1 MVHGHFKLNSVFW
14 GLFFLMFILFSR
26 ISAAYE
32 MPKFPVHE
40 KTEVRETEHF
50 RIIYQ
55 KPLAEAV
62 PLIAEYCEEAYGILT
77 RVFGWEPLEKTTVL
91 IQDGFDTHNGWATP
105 ISHNTMSIYIAGPS
119 PGTAIFQD
127 GNYIRRTIFH
137 EMTHLIST
145 DIRIGYS
152 RVLSSVFGK
161 VAPADTVSMGL
172 FLFTSSPV
180 MLAPRWFLEGLS
192 IWSET
197 EFCPPG
203 RGRSTYADMV
213 FRCAVRDDNLLPY
226 SRWYMETP
234 YWPYGEG
241 TYLYGMKFF
250 QHLYE
255 SSSKKNS
262 VGEETQ
268 NLAGSFLFNIDSPTK
283 KTTGKSAW
291 EMAEEMLAN
300 ETSDQK
306 EKLEHLNNFILTENK
321 RLTPPEISAYH
332 PVFAGERIFFL
343 GMEPEKGES
352 LYAYDLKK
360 EETEKIVGTRST
372 SVFGS
377 MTASEDGR
385 SVYYT
390 VLEVQRNENVYAEIR
405 KFDTK
410 ENTDTL
416 VTDSGRYISIDIS
429 PDGKKIAAVSQRH
442 GRSHLLLLDLD
453 KDGDVI
459 GEKVL
464 GVKPLFT
471 ILSSPRFSRDGSR
484 IAFTET
490 SEEGYRLKV
499 FHLETAVEK
508 NVYRSKNQILTPDW
522 HPLKN
527 LLVFSSDMNGVY
539 NLFCIKA
546 EENSQPVSLTHVTGG
561 LFSPALSNQAE
572 NIAAIGYDSKGPY
585 LTIIPYP
592 AISID
597 VSVLPNI
604 SPSWQNG
611 KIKHFLTESMN
622 EYGEKA
628 ENKIKNSLTEPGKY
642 NSFAEIQPDFWSPYL
657 EADSYGLKTG
667 IGVFFSDPTGYQ
679 NLSLSGGYATE
690 YGSMIGAAHYV
701 YRGIYPYIHLY
712 AVADQ
717 EYYSDLLID
726 QNTEQRFD
734 YSEDVYQAGT
744 AFEFPY
750 IKMERQISLKL
761 GYEYTKREVIEEEA
775 SAYRNRILSL
785 YPTEEDEG
793 GIWARIS
800 YFDGTAFKSSSSIED
815 GRYVSIAAD
824 ISDEALAG
832 GFNRKRFTSEWREY
846 IPMPWFKNH
855 VLLISGFY
863 GLGDGDRVAQG
874 YFGLGGGQGSSY
886 FQSDAFGISRNQSL
900 RGYSANYQ
908 TGERIVKTMA
918 AYRFPVFNF
927 FKGYGNRFPSY
938 LRQISCE
945 LFYEGGR
952 TWDENGSGD
961 DLEWLNAIGA
971 EANFSMT
978 LLRYLSFA
986 PGLGVVYDPDKIVE
1000 EDDEESKVNVYVSIK
1015 GWISF

>member
-1 MVHGHFKLNSVFW
+1 MVHGRFKLNAAAG
-14 GLFFLMFILFSR
+14 GLFFLMLVLLPR
-26 ISAAYE
+26 ISSAYE

-62 PLIAEYCEEAYGILT
+62 PLISEYCEEAYGILT
-77 RVFGWEPLEKTTVL
+77 RVFDWEPLEKTTVL
-91 IQDGFDTHNGWATP
+91 VQDGFDTHNGWATP
-105 ISHNTMSIYIAGPS
+105 ISHNTMSIYIAGPE

-161 VAPADTVSMGL
+161 VSPVDAVSMGL

-226 SRWYMETP
+226 SRWYIETP
-234 YWPYGEG
+234 TWPYGEG
-241 TYLYGMKFF
+241 AYLYGMKFF
-250 QHLYE
+250 QRLYE
-255 SSSKKNS
+255 SSPKKNS
-262 VGEETQ
+262 VGEVTQ
-268 NLAGSFLFNIDSPTK
+268 HLAGSFLFNIDSATQ
-283 KTTGKSAW
+283 KTIGKPAW
-291 EMAEEMLAN
+291 ELAEEMLAN
-300 ETSDQK
+300 ETADQK
-306 EKLEHLNNFILTENK
+306 AKLEHLNNFILTENK
-321 RLTPPEISAYH
+321 RLTPSDLSAHH
-332 PVFAGERIFFL
+332 PVFAGGRIFFL
-343 GMEPEKGES
+343 GMEPENRES

-360 EETEKIVGTRST
+360 QETEKIAGTRST

-377 MTASEDGR
+377 MTASKDGR
-385 SVYYT
+385 YVYYT
-390 VLEVQRNENVYAEIR
+390 LLEVQRNENVYAEIR

-410 ENTDTL
+410 ENRDTL
-416 VTDSGRYISIDIS
+416 VTESGRYTSIDIS
-429 PDGKKIAAVSQRH
+429 PDGTKIAAVSQRR

-453 KDGDVI
+453 KEDHII

-464 GVKPLFT
+464 SVKPLFT
-471 ILSSPRFSRDGSR
+471 ILSTPRFSPCGSR

-490 SEEGYRLKV
+490 REDGYGLKI
-499 FHLETAVEK
+499 FNLDTAVET
-508 NVYRSKNQILTPDW
+508 NIYQSKSQILTPDW

-539 NLFCIKA
+539 NLFHIKA
-546 EENSQPVSLTHVTGG
+546 EENCQPVSLTHVTGG
-561 LFSPALSNQAE
+561 LFSPAVSKQAE
-572 NIAAIGYDSKGPY
+572 TIAAIGYDSKGPY

-592 AISID
+592 LISID

-604 SPSWQNG
+604 GPSWRNG
-611 KIKHFLTESMN
+611 KTKRFLTESMDN
-622 EYGEKA
+622 GSA
-628 ENKIKNSLTEPGKY
+628 ETETGIGKSLTAPKTY
-642 NSFAEIQPDFWSPYL
+642 HSFTEIQPDFWSPYL
-657 EADSYGLKTG
+657 EADSYGIKAG
-667 IGVFFSDPTGYQ
+667 IGVFFSDPAGYQ
-679 NLSLSGGYATE
+679 NLSLSGGYAAE
-690 YGSMIGAAHYV
+690 HGSMIGAAHYV
-701 YRGIYPYIHLY
+701 YRGIYPHIHLY
-712 AVADQ
+712 GLADQ
-717 EYYSDLLID
+717 EYYSDLLVD
-726 QNTEQRFD
+726 QYTGRRFD
-734 YSEDVYQAGT
+734 HAEEVIQAGA

-761 GYEYTKREVIEEEA
+761 GYEFTKREVIEEEA
-775 SAYRNRILSL
+775 AAYRNRTLSI

-793 GIWARIS
+793 GVWARIS
-800 YFDGTAFKSSSSIED
+800 YFDGTEFKSSSSIED

-824 ISDEALAG
+824 IADEALG
-832 GFNRKRFTSEWREY
+832 GGYDRKRFTSEWREY
-846 IPMPWFKNH
+846 ISMPWLKNH
-855 VLLISGFY
+855 VFVISGFY
-863 GLGDGDRVAQG
+863 GFGDGDRVAQG

-900 RGYSANYQ
+900 RGYTENYQ
-908 TGERIVKTMA
+908 TGESIAKTMA

-945 LFYEGGR
+945 VFYEGGR
-952 TWDENGSGD
+952 TWNENGNGDHSG
-961 DLEWLNAIGA
+961 WISAIGT

-978 LLRYLSFA
+978 LLRYLNFA
-986 PGLGVVYDPDKIVE
+986 PGLGVAYAPDKIVE
-1000 EDDEESKVNVYVSIK
+1000 EDEESKLNVYVSIK

>member
-1 MVHGHFKLNSVFW
+1 MVHCHWKLNSVF
-14 GLFFLMFILFSR
+14 GCLFFLVFILFFR

-77 RVFGWEPLEKTTVL
+77 RVFDWKPLEKTTVL

-105 ISHNTMSIYIAGPS
+105 ISHNTMSIYIAGPA

-137 EMTHLIST
+137 EMTHLLST

-152 RVLSSVFGK
+152 RYLSSVFGK
-161 VAPADTVSMGL
+161 VAPADIVSAGL

-180 MLAPRWFLEGLS
+180 MLAPRWYLEGLS

-241 TYLYGMKFF
+241 AYLYGMKFF

-255 SSSKKNS
+255 SSSAKNS
-262 VGEETQ
+262 VGEATQ
-268 NLAGSFLFNIDSPTK
+268 NLAGSFLFNVDSATK
-283 KTTGKSAW
+283 ETTGKYAW
-291 EMAEEMLAN
+291 ETAEEMLAK
-300 ETSDQK
+300 ETIDQK
-306 EKLEHLNNFILTENK
+306 AKLDHLNNFILTENK
-321 RLTPPEISAYH
+321 RLTTPDISAYH
-332 PVFAGERIFFL
+332 PVFAGGRIFFL
-343 GMEPEKGES
+343 GMEPEKRES

-360 EETEKIVGTRST
+360 KETEKIAGTRSN

-377 MTASEDGR
+377 MTASGDGR
-385 SVYYT
+385 YVYYT
-390 VLEVQRNENVYAEIR
+390 LLEVQRNENVYAEIR

-410 ENTDTL
+410 DNTDTL
-416 VTDSGRYISIDIS
+416 VADSGRYTSIDIS
-429 PDGKKIAAVSQRH
+429 PDGKKIAAVSQRQ
-442 GRSHLLLLDLD
+442 GKSHLLLLDLD
-453 KDGDVI
+453 KNGEVI
-459 GEKVL
+459 GEKIL

-471 ILSSPRFSRDGSR
+471 ILSTPRFSRDGSK
-484 IAFTET
+484 IAFTEMR
-490 SEEGYRLKV
+490 EDGYSLKV
-499 FHLETAVEK
+499 FHLETAVEQ
-508 NVYRSKNQILTPDW
+508 NIYQSKKQILTPDW

-539 NLFCIKA
+539 NLFSIKA
-546 EENSQPVSLTHVTGG
+546 EENSRPVSLTHVTGG
-561 LFSPALSNQAE
+561 LFFPAVSNQTK

-585 LTIIPYP
+585 LTVIPYP

-597 VSVLPNI
+597 VSVLPHI
-604 SPSWQNG
+604 GPSWQNG
-611 KIKHFLTESMN
+611 KIKRFLKGSMN
-622 EYGEKA
+622 ESREEA
-628 ENKIKNSLTEPGKY
+628 ETEIENSVTEPEKY
-642 NSFAEIQPDFWSPYL
+642 NSFTEIQPDFWSPFL

-667 IGVFFSDPTGYQ
+667 IGAFFSDPAGYQ
-679 NLSLSGGYATE
+679 NLRLSGGYATE
-690 YGSMIGAAHYV
+690 HGSMIGSAHYV
-701 YRGIYPYIHLY
+701 YRGIYPHIHLY

-717 EYYSDLLID
+717 ENYSDLLID
-726 QNTEQRFD
+726 QNTGQRFD
-734 YSEDVYQAGT
+734 YSEDVYLAGT
-744 AFEFPY
+744 AVEFPY

-761 GYEYTKREVIEEEA
+761 GYEYTKREFIEENA
-775 SAYRNRILSL
+775 LAYRSPRLSL
-785 YPTEEDEG
+785 SPTEEDEG
-793 GIWARIS
+793 GVWARIS

-824 ISDEALAG
+824 ISDEALGG

-846 IPMPWFKNH
+846 ISMPWFKNH
-855 VLLISGFY
+855 VFLISGFY

-886 FQSDAFGISRNQSL
+886 SQSDAFGISRNQSL
-900 RGYSANYQ
+900 RGYSENYQ

-952 TWDENGSGD
+952 TWDESGNGDNLG
-961 DLEWLNAIGA
+961 WINAVGT

-1000 EDDEESKVNVYVSIK
+1000 EDDEESKLNIYISIK